1 MSVCKFLRRFLP
13 LKYGICRGFVVDRH
27 GNTDIITYDQELYPT
42 LRFLDSDN
50 QFAQKEQIPVEVVYA
65 YIEAKIDA

>member
-1 MSVCKFLRRFLP
+1 MVSAEDLWWIGMVIQQEMILLP
-13 LKYGICRGFVVDRH
+13 MAKNYTRH
-27 GNTDIITYDQELYPT
+27 
-42 LRFLDSDN
+42 LRFFDSDN

>member
-1 MSVCKFLRRFLP
+1 MVSAEDLWWIGMVIQQEMILLP
-13 LKYGICRGFVVDRH
+13 M
-27 GNTDIITYDQELYPT
+27 TT

>member
-1 MSVCKFLRRFLP
+1 M
-13 LKYGICRGFVVDRH
+13 DRH
-27 GNTDIITYDQELYPT
+27 GNTAGDDIITYGQELYPT
-42 LRFLDSDN
+42 LRFFDSDN

>member
-1 MSVCKFLRRFLP
+1 MNEEANKLLYVIASRAKKRIYLFSEKGRR
-13 LKYGICRGFVVDRH
+13 Y
-27 GNTDIITYDQELYPT
+27 
-42 LRFLDSDN
+42 LDSDN

>member
-1 MSVCKFLRRFLP
+1 M
-13 LKYGICRGFVVDRH
+13 DRH
-27 GNTDIITYDQELYPT
+27 GNTAGDDIITYDQELYPT

-50 QFAQKEQIPVEVVYA
+50 QYAQKEQIPVEVVYA

>member
-1 MSVCKFLRRFLP
+1 M
-13 LKYGICRGFVVDRH
+13 DRH
-27 GNTDIITYDQELYPT
+27 GNKEGDVSITYDQELYPT